1 MIYKHPYPSK
11 WRRYQAKLHKAEKR
25 RRFLKKLPSL
35 LTISGVSCAVLV
47 LLIFIGFWV
56 SNLLSQLPQTAP
68 QLQKK
73 IEAHPTTP
81 SENDLKKQISTR
93 PAKSFR
99 KDLKKQINTR
109 PTKPSKKDL
118 KVYLGNVVK
127 DSARL
132 TDQFILQNNGKRF
145 FIRTTIHA
153 KLQEYIGRMLK
164 RSRTVQSAVVVLN
177 PHDGRIKAMVNYN
190 ADGNSDNLCLKANF
204 PAASLFKIVSASAA
218 LESAGYTPDKP
229 LFFQGNKHTL
239 YKYQLK
245 TQKGRSTTQTK
256 FRRAFASSNNSV
268 FGKIGIYDLGQNVLV
283 KYADKFYFNRRIPFE
298 FPLAASRIDV
308 PADEFGLAEI
318 ASGFNKRTL
327 ISPLHAALLSSVAAN
342 NGSMP
347 MPWLVES
354 VRNESNEILYQARQR
369 VLETTVNQKTA
380 ADLKILMEDAVKYGT
395 SRKSLRKL
403 RRKEKFK
410 NVDLGSKTGTINDS
424 TDRYKYDWLTAFAL
438 SAADDRDICVGVLA
452 VHGKILGTRAN
463 EMARA
468 IINYYFSSKN
478 A

>member
-25 RRFLKKLPSL
+25 QRFLKKLPSL
-35 LTISGVSCAVLV
+35 LTISGVSCAALV

-56 SNLLSQLPQTAP
+56 SNLLSQLPQAAP
-68 QLQKK
+68 QLQKQIETHPATPPKKDLKKQIKTQPATPSKKDLQKK
-73 IEAHPTTP
+73 IEA
-81 SENDLKKQISTR
+81 R
-93 PAKSFR
+93 PA
-99 KDLKKQINTR
+99 T
-109 PTKPSKKDL
+109 PSKKDL
-118 KVYLGNVVK
+118 KVYLGHVVK
-127 DSARL
+127 DSDRL
-132 TDQFILQNNGKRF
+132 TDQFVLKNNGTRL

-153 KLQEYIGRMLK
+153 KLQDYIGRMLK
-164 RSRTVQSAVVVLN
+164 RSRTLQSAVVVLN
-177 PHDGRIKAMVNYN
+177 PHDGRIKAMVNYD
-190 ADGNSDNLCLKANF
+190 ADGKSDNLCLKANF

-218 LESAGYTPDKP
+218 LESAGFTPDKT
-229 LFFQGNKHTL
+229 LFYQGNKHTL

-245 TQKGRSTTQTK
+245 TKKGRYTSQTK

-268 FGKIGIYDLGQNVLV
+268 FGKIGIYNLGQNVLV

-298 FPLAASRIDV
+298 FPLAPSRIDV

-347 MPWLVES
+347 MPWLVKS
-354 VRNESNEILYQARQR
+354 VRNESNEVLYQSRQG
-369 VLETTVNQKTA
+369 VLKATVNQKTA

-403 RRKEKFK
+403 RRKKMFRS
-410 NVDLGSKTGTINDS
+410 VDLGSKTGTINDAM
-424 TDRYKYDWLTAFAL
+424 DRYKYDWLTAFAL
-438 SAADDRDICVGVLA
+438 SAAGNRDICVGVLA